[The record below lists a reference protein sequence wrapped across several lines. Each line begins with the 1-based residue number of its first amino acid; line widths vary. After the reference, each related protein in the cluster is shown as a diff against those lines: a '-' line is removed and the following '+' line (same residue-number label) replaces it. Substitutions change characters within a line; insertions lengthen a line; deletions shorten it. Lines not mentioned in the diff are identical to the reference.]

1 MDRSYLL
8 SLLIIDEKKWD
19 TGMSPYIYIL
29 YKTVHWAKFCV
40 DMLALLELNKKNSLD
55 IIIFT
60 IIFLQ
65 TIMTVYNW

>member
-1 MDRSYLL
+1 
-8 SLLIIDEKKWD
+8 
-19 TGMSPYIYIL
+19 
-29 YKTVHWAKFCV
+29 
-40 DMLALLELNKKNSLD
+40 MLALLELNKKNSLD